1 VKLHAE
7 FLDSLFLTEFPSG
20 SSINYY
26 KNKLYLIGDDA
37 THILVLDKAY
47 KKLDEIKLFNFE
59 GKRISKDEKVDLE
72 TSTLLT
78 LESDDYLLVIG
89 SASRKKRQCLF
100 LVPLVKI
107 NEILPVEI
115 VKINTFIERLEQ
127 TAIAE
132 VNIEGSCVVGDQLIL
147 SSRGNRTNPGSVF
160 IITDSIFWEH
170 QKKASISVLPVELPT
185 GAPAMTVSEL
195 NYDPVK
201 DLLFLTFSNEATDN
215 AYEDGAIGESYLG
228 WMINV
233 TEKLKKE
240 KVTVDGLIKLSD
252 VHATFVK
259 EKIEGICIETYDSHG
274 MVAHLISDNDR
285 GESRLF
291 KLKLTVK

>member
-7 FLDSLFLTEFPSG
+7 FLDSLLLTEFPSG

-37 THILVLDKAY
+37 THILVLDKTY
-47 KKLDEIKLFNFE
+47 KKLDEIALFNFD

-78 LESDDYLLVIG
+78 LNSVDYLLVVG
-89 SASRKKRQCLF
+89 SASRKKRQRLF
-100 LVPLVKI
+100 LIPLGETH
-107 NEILPVEI
+107 EILPIEV
-115 VKINTFIERLEQ
+115 VKIKAFIERLEQ

-132 VNIEGSCVVGDQLIL
+132 VNIEGSCVVGNRLIL
-147 SSRGNRTNPGSVF
+147 SSRGNRTNPASAL
-160 IITDSIFWEH
+160 ILTDPTFWEH
-170 QKKASISVLPVELPT
+170 QKTASISILPVELPIGT
-185 GAPAMTVSEL
+185 PAMTVSEL
-195 NYDPVK
+195 NYNPAK

-228 WMINV
+228 WMNNV

-240 KVTVDGLIKLSD
+240 KVLVDGLMNLSD
-252 VHATFVK
+252 VHATFAR
-259 EKIEGICIETYDSHG
+259 EKIEGICIETHDSHE
-274 MVAHLISDNDR
+274 MIAHLISDNDL

-291 KLKLTVK
+291 KLRLTVE